1 MDQAIALMFSALAM
15 SAVLALAATGFL
27 VLYQASGV
35 VNFAHGDVIT
45 CGGYVALWGIS
56 ALHLPTAFAYLVAII
71 ALVVLGV
78 LLERVAYAPLRSRPH
93 VVVLIATL
101 AAALVIRALLSL
113 WQGNT
118 PVRLPA
124 LVPGVSVEIFGASVS
139 GQRIVLI
146 AIAVVVLAGTAVLLH
161 RTSFG
166 RRLRAVANDPQA
178 AELCGINTRR
188 VSSIAWGIS
197 GGLAALAGVLLA
209 PLTVLSLGF
218 GFTVML
224 GAFAASVIGGFGSLR
239 GVCVGSLLVG
249 FLDQFVGGY
258 LLKDYSSTLPFVAML
273 LILAARP
280 AGLFATSTERL

>member
-1 MDQAIALMFSALAM
+1 MDHAAALAISALAM

-27 VLYQASGV
+27 LLYQASGV

-45 CGGYVALWGIS
+45 CGGYVALWGVTT
-56 ALHLPTAFAYLVAII
+56 LQLPTVAAYLLAIL
-71 ALVVLGV
+71 ALVVLGLV
-78 LLERVAYAPLRSRPH
+78 LERVAYAPLRSRPH

-101 AAALVIRALLSL
+101 AAALVLRAVLSL

-124 LVPGVSVEIFGASVS
+124 LWTGSSVEVLGASVS
-139 GQRIVLI
+139 GQRILLI
-146 AIAVVVLAGTAVLLH
+146 LISAAVLGAVAFMLY
-161 RTSFG
+161 RTQFG
-166 RRLRAVANDPQA
+166 RHLRAVANDRQA

-188 VSSIAWGIS
+188 VSSMAWGLS

-224 GAFAASVIGGFGSLR
+224 GAFAAAVIGGFGSLR
-239 GVCVGSLLVG
+239 GVCVGALLVG

-258 LLKDYSSTLPFVAML
+258 VFQDYASTLPFIAML
-273 LILAARP
+273 AVLAVRP
-280 AGLFATSTERL
+280 AGLFATTSERL